1 MRKRIVFV
9 ALLVATLVMLASC
22 SSTVEETRMGAMGY
36 FSVRE
41 VEVNSLADLQSGSLQ
56 SGSFEIIGTVS
67 GEGRVDVDDVENG
80 DSLGYGSLEVL
91 DVDRMYYGLDWMVA
105 EDPYAVSLAN
115 AVNEMNKNAR
125 EIGAAFVT
133 FPSYTVEVIDG
144 EVVTTASAVAVKL
157 VDYKA
162 EPVVEEV
169 PTVAVDAT
177 VDVQ

>member
-1 MRKRIVFV
+1 MRKKIVFV
-9 ALLVATLVMLASC
+9 ALLAATLVMLSSC

-36 FSVRE
+36 FPVRE
-41 VEVNSLADLQSGSLQ
+41 VEVNSLADLQ

-80 DSLGYGSLEVL
+80 DSMGYGSLEVL

-115 AVNEMNKNAR
+115 AINEMNKNAR
-125 EIGAAFVT
+125 EMGAAFVT
-133 FPSYTVEVIDG
+133 FPSYTVEVIGG

-157 VDYKA
+157 VDHEVA
-162 EPVVEEV
+162 PVVEEV
-169 PTVAVDAT
+169 PTMVVEAT

>member
-1 MRKRIVFV
+1 MWTMPRGET
-9 ALLVATLVMLASC
+9 AWATARWRSWTWTGC
-22 SSTVEETRMGAMGY
+22 TT
-36 FSVRE
+36 
-41 VEVNSLADLQSGSLQ
+41 DW
-56 SGSFEIIGTVS
+56 
-67 GEGRVDVDDVENG
+67 
-80 DSLGYGSLEVL
+80 GYGSLEVL